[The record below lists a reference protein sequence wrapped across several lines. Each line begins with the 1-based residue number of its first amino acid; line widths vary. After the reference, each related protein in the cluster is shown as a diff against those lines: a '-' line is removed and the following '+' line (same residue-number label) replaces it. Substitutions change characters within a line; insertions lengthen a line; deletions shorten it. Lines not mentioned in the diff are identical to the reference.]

1 MDDISVADTSLGRGG
16 CKMVLCN
23 TTARNL
29 TAAGRIALDGVPA
42 VFLYLD
48 DDSDMFKWLVASTVY
63 QPFSSTSTMIP
74 ICSNGL

>member
-1 MDDISVADTSLGRGG
+1 MDDISIADTSLGRGG

-48 DDSDMFKWLVASTVY
+48 DDSDMFKWLVEAQVS
-63 QPFSSTSTMIP
+63 
-74 ICSNGL
+74 CL